1 MLSSRAGMPESYK
14 APENNEK
21 IFSVQEN
28 KLRSTFNTIAELYGE
43 ENALKMVK
51 IQPGVLAFNSDNFA
65 GSLDAFGEKFGIDE
79 AKEMVIRNPGLLSV
93 KPANAADADDLTM
106 QLSYVV
112 DFTRPI
118 GVAGPV
124 GLLGLLS
131 VPGIEGA
138 LGMSKGELLSSLLN

>member
-1 MLSSRAGMPESYK
+1 MPESYK

-21 IFSVQEN
+21 IFSIKEN
-28 KLRSTFNTIAELYGE
+28 KLRTTFNAIAKLYGE

-65 GSLDAFGEKFGIDE
+65 RSLDAFGEKFGIDE

-118 GVAGPV
+118 GAAGPV

-131 VPGIEGA
+131 IPGIEGA